1 MFLDFAQDQAER
13 RKQVFLK
20 DWKRKLDLFFD
31 FNERKVLPPAMAS
44 SAARQR
50 NNSGLGQYQ
59 LFEDRRRTGPLL
71 RFLLMSS
78 HEAHIRASPVKDKCS
93 GDASGTDPEA
103 ASL

>member
-1 MFLDFAQDQAER
+1 MFLDFAQDQAKR

-20 DWKRKLDLFFD
+20 DWIRKLDLFFD
-31 FNERKVLPPAMAS
+31 FNERKVLPPAMAA

-78 HEAHIRASPVKDKCS
+78 HEAHIRAIQVKDKCS